1 MPRRLR
7 FGRWALTPP
16 FHPYPG
22 LATVAVCSLWHCLLP
37 ETFVSSTRGQAG
49 LPRLSPFATGF
60 RGPVP

>member
-16 FHPYPG
+16 FHPYPD
-22 LATVAVCSLWHCLLP
+22 LATVAVCSLWHCLSRK
-37 ETFVSSTRGQAG
+37 TFVLRARGQAG
-49 LPRLSPFATGF
+49 FLRLSPSATGF